1 MQAHTRPADAAI
13 ARVPV
18 LSATGIGSGTL
29 TLMGLLPYI
38 VRRLLLTVP
47 ILIGITLATFV
58 ISHAVPADPVVAS
71 LGQRAQDDPGI
82 VALYRHQWGLD
93 QPLPVQY
100 VIYLRNLLHGD
111 LGVSI
116 ATRNPVADDLRQYFP
131 ATLELSTTAILISLL
146 VGVPLGVLSAVYRNR
161 LLDHVAR
168 LVSLVG
174 ISLPVFWLGLI
185 GLIVLWYHVGVAPG
199 PTGQLDRSVTPP
211 PVVTGVLLIDCILGH
226 DWTAL
231 GNALWHLLL
240 PALVLGAYSMGIIT
254 RMTRGSMLEVLV
266 QDYMRT
272 ARAKGL
278 RAAHIVLR
286 HGLRNA
292 VIPTLTLA
300 GLAYGSLLSGAVLTE
315 TVFAWPG
322 IGLYATQTAG
332 AADFP
337 AIMGVA
343 LLTAVIYLVLNLVV
357 DTLYAILNPQVRL
370 G

>member
-1 MQAHTRPADAAI
+1 
-13 ARVPV
+13 
-18 LSATGIGSGTL
+18 
-29 TLMGLLPYI
+29 MGLLPYV
-38 VRRLLLTVP
+38 VRRLFLTVP

-82 VALYRHQWGLD
+82 VAQYRHQWGLD

-116 ATRNPVADDLRQYFP
+116 ATRNPVASDLRQYFP
-131 ATLELSTTAILISLL
+131 ATLELSTTAILISLV

-168 LVSLVG
+168 LASLVG

-185 GLIVLWYHVGVAPG
+185 GLIVLWYHLGVAPG

-211 PVVTGVLLIDCILGH
+211 PVVTGVLVIDCILAH

-231 GNALWHLLL
+231 SNALWHLLL

-292 VIPTLTLA
+292 IIPTLTLA

-357 DTLYAILNPQVRL
+357 DILYAVLNPQVRL